1 MKKNKTMT
9 ELIKITENNGKKV
22 VSARD
27 LYGKLGFKDNNFSKF
42 CDRYILKNEYAIEN
56 TDYQCL
62 VIYDDMPNGGQRKQK
77 EYALNIDFAK
87 KICMLART
95 EAGEKIRQ
103 YFIEVEKKALQ
114 PLSESELILRSAQ
127 MLVNL
132 ERNQK
137 AIEQRLKAIEERPQV
152 NAEVQHFSIL
162 GYCNNIH
169 KQISINE
176 AKIYGQ
182 KCRRLCN
189 ELGMVIGKIAD
200 PRFGSVNTYP
210 KDVLSEVIK

>member
-1 MKKNKTMT
+1 MN
-9 ELIKITENNGKKV
+9 ELIKIKENNGKRA
-22 VSARD
+22 VSARE
-27 LYGKLGFKDNNFSKF
+27 LHSFLEAKERFANWIARQFQYGF
-42 CDRYILKNEYAIEN
+42 IEN
-56 TDYQCL
+56 VDFVGC
-62 VIYDDMPNGGQRKQK
+62 K
-77 EYALNIDFAK
+77 EFNALANQELNDYALTIDCAK
-87 KICMLART
+87 EISMLQKSDKGK
-95 EAGEKIRQ
+95 EARQ
-103 YFIEVEKKALQ
+103 YFIEMEKIAVNALQ

-127 MLVNL
+127 MLVSL

-137 AIEQRLKAIEERPQV
+137 AIEARVKAIEERPQI
-152 NAEVQHFSIL
+152 NSEVQHFSIL
-162 GYCNNIH
+162 GFCNNIH

-210 KDVLSEVIK
+210 LDILREVIK

>member
-1 MKKNKTMT
+1 MN
-9 ELIKITENNGKKV
+9 ELIKITENNGKTA
-22 VSARD
+22 VSARS
-27 LYGKLGFKDNNFSKF
+27 LYEFLEIGTRFNDWCKRMFTYDFVENVDYSKLSIDNQQI
-42 CDRYILKNEYAIEN
+42 D
-56 TDYQCL
+56 
-62 VIYDDMPNGGQRKQK
+62 
-77 EYALNIDFAK
+77 YALTIECAK
-87 KICMLART
+87 EISMIQRT
-95 EAGEKIRQ
+95 EKGKQARL
-103 YFIEVEKKALQ
+103 YFIEMEKVAVKSLQ

-137 AIEQRLKAIEERPQV
+137 AIEERVKAIEEKPHI
-152 NAEVQHFSIL
+152 NAEIQHFSIL

-176 AKIYGQ
+176 AKTYGI

-210 KDVLSEVIK
+210 LDVLKEVIN